1 MRCATAQGTF
11 TAYNSCNAISRKELL
26 KFMRSRA
33 DKEDEQ
39 FIKQKANL
47 SRLRDYEP
55 NYQADRS
62 TTERHLAE
70 KQPVQTSQTQSRHQ
84 K

>member
-1 MRCATAQGTF
+1 MDEEGRVVGVVTPF
-11 TAYNSCNAISRKELL
+11 TNWLQPN
-26 KFMRSRA
+26 
-33 DKEDEQ
+33 EQ

-47 SRLRDYEP
+47 SRLRDYKP

-70 KQPVQTSQTQSRHQ
+70 KQPVQTSQTQFRHQ